1 MAQRGPGSD
10 SATRRGPLPLPNR
23 SSGYPPGM
31 EGREYLEQH
40 PDRVAWIMGSSRSGS
55 SWLLRMLTELREL
68 VGIDDPHLGHHL
80 GVWRPL
86 PIAWAVAKERPRL
99 TTLNEIKR
107 HTDQYFFSDRHRE
120 TWLPALRD
128 LVRARFGA
136 ELDERIET
144 AGGAPRLLVK
154 EPGCHAAAEIFELF
168 PDSRLIFLLRDGR
181 DVVDSWIDAHQEGSW
196 AIEEGAFEVAAQG
209 RRALVEWL
217 ASVWVYR
224 TRAVVRAFAERPPG
238 RRLLVR
244 YEDLLDHPSAQLERI
259 CVALGL
265 DVSRDELESIA
276 ARHAFDSL
284 DRSERGRLKRNRA
297 AEPGGWRSNLRP
309 DERRAMNE
317 ILGAELDRLGYGSE
331 PAIAA

>member
-1 MAQRGPGSD
+1 
-10 SATRRGPLPLPNR
+10 
-23 SSGYPPGM
+23 M
-31 EGREYLEQH
+31 EGREYLEEH

-55 SWLLRMLTELREL
+55 SWLLRMLGELRDV

-86 PIAWAVAKERPRL
+86 PIAWAVGKDRPRL

-107 HTDQYFFSDRHRE
+107 DTDQYFFSDRHRE
-120 TWLPALRD
+120 TWLPGLRD

-144 AGGAPRLLVK
+144 VGQAPRLLIK
-154 EPGCHAAAEIFELF
+154 EPGCHAAGEIFELF

-181 DVVDSWIDAHQEGSW
+181 DVVDSWMDAYQDGSW

-224 TRAVVRAFAERPPG
+224 TRAVASAFGDRSPA
-238 RRLLVR
+238 RRVLVR
-244 YEDLLDHPSAQLERI
+244 YEDLLERPSVQLARI

-265 DVSRDELESIA
+265 DVSRDDLESIA
-276 ARHAFDSL
+276 ARHAFVNL
-284 DRSERGRLKRNRA
+284 DRSDRGRLKRNRT

-309 DERRAMNE
+309 EERRAMTE
-317 ILGAELDRLGYGSE
+317 ILGPELERLGYGSE
-331 PAIAA
+331 RAIAA

>member
-1 MAQRGPGSD
+1 
-10 SATRRGPLPLPNR
+10 
-23 SSGYPPGM
+23 M
-31 EGREYLEQH
+31 EGREYLEEH

-55 SWLLRMLTELREL
+55 SWLLRMLDELHPV

-86 PIAWAVAKERPRL
+86 PIAWAVGKERPEL

-107 HTDQYFFSDRHRE
+107 RHDQYFFSDRHRE

-128 LVRARFGA
+128 LVTARFGA
-136 ELDERIET
+136 ELDDQSES
-144 AGGAPRLLVK
+144 AGDAPRLLVK

-181 DVVDSWIDAHQEGSW
+181 DVVDSWMDAYQEGSW

-224 TRAVVRAFAERPPG
+224 TRAVAGAFAERPRD
-238 RRLLVR
+238 RRVLVR
-244 YEDLLDHPSAQLERI
+244 YEDLLDRPGAELQRI
-259 CVALGL
+259 CAALGL
-265 DVSRDELESIA
+265 DVPRDELDSIA
-276 ARHAFDSL
+276 ERHAFDNL
-284 DRSERGRLKRNRA
+284 DSGDRGRLKRNRA
-297 AEPGGWRSNLRP
+297 AEPGAWRSNLRP
-309 DERRAMNE
+309 DERRAME
-317 ILGAELDRLGYGSE
+317 TILGPELERLGYPRE